1 MTGAHD
7 LVSTV
12 LSRERSW
19 LRFNHRVLL
28 QATRED
34 VPLLEKLRFLAI
46 FASNLDEF
54 FAARI
59 YGVFERA
66 QSGGR
71 QEQDEYR
78 TVLAEAYE
86 SALQAAEIH
95 EQLRNAL
102 TEIGFLLLEPSE
114 LTPLERSYFGAY
126 LAEEASPRADLLD
139 PGAIS
144 GLSSQALYLA
154 AGRESLD
161 YLVRLPDSLPRVLPV
176 PGRPGAFVRLGPLVR
191 LRSDLFLPEDLP
203 MYEMRVT
210 RLANLDVQ
218 RVDWDDL
225 AQAIED
231 RPEGPATRL
240 EVERSF
246 PWVADVREALGLPEE
261 AAFRLS
267 PPLDHRYL
275 NRLIDVEPPRPNS
288 TPLRYEPIE
297 PRGAPE
303 FQSDPFGVLDE
314 RDAAFYHPLD
324 DYAVVEGF
332 VDRAAADPEVDQIR
346 ISLYRL
352 GARNPIAEALMRA
365 AEAGKDVAVLL
376 EGRARFDELQ
386 NLHWSLL
393 FRAAGIRILPLPLGY
408 KVHAK
413 ALYVRRAGRAYVH
426 LCTGNYNPMNGRLY
440 TDISLFS
447 SNAELASDAWEFFTA
462 LEGGSPPQL
471 ERMRYGIAGRDTMLE
486 RIQGEAHP
494 GGHVIL
500 KMNHLTDPAIFDAL
514 GEAADTGAR
523 VDVIAR
529 STLTQHDER
538 FTIRSIVGRFLEH
551 ARVAAFRSGGDWEVW
566 VGSADWMPRNF
577 EERIELI
584 FPVLDADIAKR
595 IVDLLLGQMED
606 DVNAFAMLP
615 DGSHE
620 PRWGGEQNA
629 QLAPL

>member
-1 MTGAHD
+1 M
-7 LVSTV
+7 
-12 LSRERSW
+12 
-19 LRFNHRVLL
+19 
-28 QATRED
+28 
-34 VPLLEKLRFLAI
+34 
-46 FASNLDEF
+46 
-54 FAARI
+54 
-59 YGVFERA
+59 
-66 QSGGR
+66 
-71 QEQDEYR
+71 
-78 TVLAEAYE
+78 
-86 SALQAAEIH
+86 
-95 EQLRNAL
+95 
-102 TEIGFLLLEPSE
+102 
-114 LTPLERSYFGAY
+114 
-126 LAEEASPRADLLD
+126 
-139 PGAIS
+139 
-144 GLSSQALYLA
+144 
-154 AGRESLD
+154 
-161 YLVRLPDSLPRVLPV
+161 RLPDSLPRLLPV

-203 MYEMRVT
+203 MYEMRIT

-240 EVERSF
+240 EVERAF
-246 PWVADVREALGLPEE
+246 PWVAEVRDALNLPQEAV
-261 AAFRLS
+261 FRLS

-275 NRLIDVEPPRPNS
+275 DTLIDVDPPRPNS
-288 TPLRYEPIE
+288 TPLRYTRIQ
-297 PRGAPE
+297 PRGAPDFE
-303 FQSDPFGVLDE
+303 SDPFGVLDE

-324 DYAVVEGF
+324 DYGVVEGF

-393 FRAAGIRILPLPLGY
+393 FRAAGIRILPLPVGY

-413 ALYVRRAGRAYVH
+413 ALYVRRAGRGYVH
-426 LCTGNYNPMNGRLY
+426 LCTGNYNPANGRLY
-440 TDISLFS
+440 TDLSLFS
-447 SNAELASDAWEFFTA
+447 SNAELASDAREFFDA
-462 LEGGSPPQL
+462 LEGGAPPQL
-471 ERMRYGIAGRDTMLE
+471 ARMRYGIDARDAMLE
-486 RIQGEAHP
+486 HIHAEASP
-494 GGHVIL
+494 EGHVIL

-514 GEAADTGAR
+514 GEAADAGAR

-529 STLTQHDER
+529 STLTLHDDR
-538 FTIRSIVGRFLEH
+538 FTMRSIVGRFLEH
-551 ARVAAFRSGGDWEVW
+551 ARVAAFRSGGNWEVW
-566 VGSADWMPRNF
+566 AGSADWMPRNF

-584 FPVLDADIAKR
+584 FPVLDPDIAKH
-595 IVDLLLGQMED
+595 IVDLLQRQMAD

-620 PRWGGEQNA
+620 PRWGGEKNA

>member
-1 MTGAHD
+1 M
-7 LVSTV
+7 
-12 LSRERSW
+12 
-19 LRFNHRVLL
+19 
-28 QATRED
+28 
-34 VPLLEKLRFLAI
+34 
-46 FASNLDEF
+46 
-54 FAARI
+54 
-59 YGVFERA
+59 
-66 QSGGR
+66 
-71 QEQDEYR
+71 
-78 TVLAEAYE
+78 
-86 SALQAAEIH
+86 
-95 EQLRNAL
+95 
-102 TEIGFLLLEPSE
+102 
-114 LTPLERSYFGAY
+114 
-126 LAEEASPRADLLD
+126 
-139 PGAIS
+139 
-144 GLSSQALYLA
+144 
-154 AGRESLD
+154 
-161 YLVRLPDSLPRVLPV
+161 
-176 PGRPGAFVRLGPLVR
+176 
-191 LRSDLFLPEDLP
+191 
-203 MYEMRVT
+203 
-210 RLANLDVQ
+210 
-218 RVDWDDL
+218 
-225 AQAIED
+225 
-231 RPEGPATRL
+231 
-240 EVERSF
+240 
-246 PWVADVREALGLPEE
+246 
-261 AAFRLS
+261 
-267 PPLDHRYL
+267 
-275 NRLIDVEPPRPNS
+275 
-288 TPLRYEPIE
+288 
-297 PRGAPE
+297 
-303 FQSDPFGVLDE
+303 
-314 RDAAFYHPLD
+314 
-324 DYAVVEGF
+324 
-332 VDRAAADPEVDQIR
+332 DRAAADPEVDQIR

-413 ALYVRRAGRAYVH
+413 ALYVRRAGRGYVH

-462 LEGGSPPQL
+462 LEGGDPPQL

-494 GGHVIL
+494 DGHVIL

-514 GEAADTGAR
+514 GEAADAGAR

-538 FTIRSIVGRFLEH
+538 FTMRSIVGRFLEH

-615 DGSHE
+615 DGGHE
-620 PRWGGEQNA
+620 PRWGGERNA
-629 QLAPL
+629 QLTPL

>member
-1 MTGAHD
+1 M
-7 LVSTV
+7 VSTV

-28 QATRED
+28 QATRDD

-66 QSGGR
+66 QSGGG
-71 QEQDEYR
+71 QEYDEYY

-86 SALQAAEIH
+86 SALQATAIH

-102 TEIGFLLLEPSE
+102 TEVGFLLLEPSE

-139 PGAIS
+139 PDALS
-144 GLSSQALYLA
+144 GLSSRALYLA

-161 YLVRLPDSLPRVLPV
+161 YLVRLPDSLPRLLPV

-203 MYEMRVT
+203 MYEMRIT

-240 EVERSF
+240 EVERAF
-246 PWVADVREALGLPEE
+246 PWVAEVRDALNLPQEAV
-261 AAFRLS
+261 FRLS

-275 NRLIDVEPPRPNS
+275 DTLIDVDPPRPDS
-288 TPLRYEPIE
+288 TPLRYTRIQ
-297 PRGAPE
+297 PRGAPDFE
-303 FQSDPFGVLDE
+303 SDPFGVLDE

-324 DYAVVEGF
+324 DYGVVEGF

-393 FRAAGIRILPLPLGY
+393 FRAAGIRILPLPVGY

-413 ALYVRRAGRAYVH
+413 ALYVRRAGRGYVH
-426 LCTGNYNPMNGRLY
+426 LCTGNYNPANGRLY
-440 TDISLFS
+440 TDLSLFS
-447 SNAELASDAWEFFTA
+447 SNAELASDAREFFDA
-462 LEGGSPPQL
+462 LEGGAPPQL
-471 ERMRYGIAGRDTMLE
+471 ARMRYGIDARDAMLE
-486 RIQGEAHP
+486 HIRAEANP
-494 GGHVIL
+494 DGHVIL

-514 GEAADTGAR
+514 GRRRMRGRA
-523 VDVIAR
+523 
-529 STLTQHDER
+529 ST
-538 FTIRSIVGRFLEH
+538 
-551 ARVAAFRSGGDWEVW
+551 
-566 VGSADWMPRNF
+566 
-577 EERIELI
+577 
-584 FPVLDADIAKR
+584 
-595 IVDLLLGQMED
+595 
-606 DVNAFAMLP
+606 
-615 DGSHE
+615 
-620 PRWGGEQNA
+620 
-629 QLAPL
+629 

>member
-1 MTGAHD
+1 MI
-7 LVSTV
+7 STI

-28 QATRED
+28 QATRDD

-59 YGVFERA
+59 YGVFERGRI
-66 QSGGR
+66 GG
-71 QEQDEYR
+71 QVEQDEYR
-78 TVLAEAYE
+78 ATLAEAYD
-86 SALQAAEIH
+86 SALLATEIH
-95 EQLRNAL
+95 EQLRDAL
-102 TEIGFLLLEPSE
+102 TEVGFLLLEPGE

-139 PGAIS
+139 PGALS

-161 YLVRLPDSLPRVLPV
+161 YLVRLPDSLPRLLPV

-203 MYEMRVT
+203 MYEMRLT

-275 NRLIDVEPPRPNS
+275 NTLIDVDPPRPNS
-288 TPLRYEPIE
+288 TPLRYTPIE
-297 PRGAPE
+297 PRGAPDFE
-303 FQSDPFGVLDE
+303 ADPFAVLDE

-324 DYAVVEGF
+324 DYGVVERF

-352 GARNPIAEALMRA
+352 GSRNPIAEALMRA

-413 ALYVRRAGRAYVH
+413 ALYVRRAGRGYVH

-440 TDISLFS
+440 TDLSLFS
-447 SNAELASDAWEFFTA
+447 SNAELASDASEFFAA
-462 LEGGSPPQL
+462 LEGGAPPRL
-471 ERMRYGIAGRDTMLE
+471 ERMRYGIAGRDAMLE
-486 RIQGEAHP
+486 KIQGEARAE
-494 GGHVIL
+494 GHVIL
-500 KMNHLTDPAIFDAL
+500 KMNHLTDPAIFKGL
-514 GEAADTGAR
+514 GEAADAGAR

-529 STLTQHDER
+529 STLTLHDER
-538 FTIRSIVGRFLEH
+538 FRMRSIVGRFLEH
-551 ARVAAFRSGGDWEVW
+551 ARVAAFRCGGNWEVW
-566 VGSADWMPRNF
+566 AGSADWMPRNF

-584 FPVLDADIAKR
+584 FPVLDADIARR
-595 IVDLLLGQMED
+595 IVDLLLGQLED

-620 PRWGGEQNA
+620 PRWGGGRNT
-629 QLAPL
+629 QLTPL

>member
-1 MTGAHD
+1 M
-7 LVSTV
+7 VSTV

-28 QATRED
+28 QATRND

-71 QEQDEYR
+71 EERDEYR

-86 SALQAAEIH
+86 SALQATEIH

-102 TEIGFLLLEPSE
+102 TEVGFLLLEPGE

-139 PGAIS
+139 PGALS
-144 GLSSQALYLA
+144 ELSSRALYLA

-161 YLVRLPDSLPRVLPV
+161 YLVRLPDSLPRLLPV

-240 EVERSF
+240 EVERAF
-246 PWVADVREALGLPEE
+246 PWVAEVRDALNLPQE

-275 NRLIDVEPPRPNS
+275 DTLIDVDPPRPNS
-288 TPLRYEPIE
+288 TPLRYTRIQ
-297 PRGAPE
+297 PRGAPDFE
-303 FQSDPFGVLDE
+303 ADPFGALDE

-324 DYAVVEGF
+324 DYGVVERF
-332 VDRAAADPEVDQIR
+332 VERAAADPEVDQIR

-352 GARNPIAEALMRA
+352 GARNPIAEALMDA
-365 AEAGKDVAVLL
+365 ARAGKDVAVLL

-413 ALYVRRAGRAYVH
+413 ALYVRRAGRGYVH

-440 TDISLFS
+440 TDLSLFS
-447 SNAELASDAWEFFTA
+447 ANPELARDAKEFFDA
-462 LEGGSPPQL
+462 LEGGSAPRL
-471 ERMRYGIAGRDTMLE
+471 ERMRYGIAGRDAMLE
-486 RIQGEAHP
+486 RIRGEASP

-500 KMNHLTDPAIFDAL
+500 KMNHLTDPAIFEAL
-514 GEAADTGAR
+514 GEAADAGAR

-529 STLTQHDER
+529 STLTLHDDR
-538 FTIRSIVGRFLEH
+538 FTMRSIVGRYLEH

-566 VGSADWMPRNF
+566 AGSADWMPRNF

-584 FPVLDADIAKR
+584 FPVLDADIAKH
-595 IVDLLLGQMED
+595 IVDLLQGQMAD

-620 PRWGGEQNA
+620 PRWGGEVNA
-629 QLAPL
+629 QLSAL